1 MKTRIALLLFVVFSL
16 FFLSSFNP
24 AVIKKLVSQNQI
36 VSEVSQELP
45 VRLKIPTINIDAPI
59 EYVGLTPLR
68 AMEVPKDS
76 LNVGWYKLGPRPG
89 EVGSA
94 VIDGHV
100 DRENG
105 EPGVFANLYKLKA
118 GDKVYIEDDK
128 GKILTFIVRKS
139 QTFDPGL
146 ADGEVFARTDGIH
159 LNLITCDG
167 VWDGTKKSYSK
178 RLVVFADIEIK
189 N

>member
-1 MKTRIALLLFVVFSL
+1 MKIRKIVFVLFAILFVSLLFY
-16 FFLSSFNP
+16 FNSTFRQKIVP
-24 AVIKKLVSQNQI
+24 ESQI
-36 VSEVSQELP
+36 TREVSQELP
-45 VRLKIPTINIDAPI
+45 VRLKIPTINIDASI
-59 EYVGLTPLR
+59 EYVGLTSLR
-68 AMEVPKDS
+68 TMEVPKDS
-76 LNVGWYKLGPRPG
+76 LNVGWYKLGARPG

-105 EPGVFANLYKLKA
+105 EAGIFANLYKLKP

-128 GKILTFIVRKS
+128 GKILTFIVKKS

-146 ADGEVFARTDGIH
+146 ANEVFSLSDGIH

-167 VWDGTKKSYSK
+167 VWDGVKKSYSK
-178 RLVVFADIEIK
+178 RLVIFTDIISQ
-189 N
+189 